1 MQKCT
6 LSRIKSYEEKHYKK
20 SKRPININVISSN
33 NSVEDLTDNYLKNY
47 TNTNNFQIPYKMHHA
62 KDNILKSK
70 SEIKTTS
77 SYKYQTNYK
86 YNNYND
92 IQKKIKY

>member
-1 MQKCT
+1 MYHT
-6 LSRIKSYEEKHYKK
+6 
-20 SKRPININVISSN
+20 
-33 NSVEDLTDNYLKNY
+33 
-47 TNTNNFQIPYKMHHA
+47 

-70 SEIKTTS
+70 SEINTTS

>member
-1 MQKCT
+1 MKKNIIKNQKG
-6 LSRIKSYEEKHYKK
+6 LLISRLF
-20 SKRPININVISSN
+20 PSSN
-33 NSVEDLTDNYLKNY
+33 NSKEDLSDNYSQNY
-47 TNTNNFQIPYKMHHA
+47 TNTYNFQIPYKMYHT

-70 SEIKTTS
+70 SEINTTS